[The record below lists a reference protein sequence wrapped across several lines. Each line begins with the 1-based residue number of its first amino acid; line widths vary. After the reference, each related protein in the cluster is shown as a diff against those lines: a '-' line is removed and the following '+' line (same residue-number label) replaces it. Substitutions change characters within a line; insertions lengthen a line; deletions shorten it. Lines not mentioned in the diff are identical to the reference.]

1 VTDSKDKDGLP
12 EKGDPPELSGS
23 KNQGASSEKGGTP
36 STLEKAV
43 AKVSKTRQDKADAE
57 AETKS
62 KSTASRQSASN
73 KPIENSSGSPP
84 PPRRSVVR
92 QLVGA
97 LSVLLLLAIAYIAW
111 PVWGPALPGWMQA
124 ALAPVMGTGEP
135 ASDAA
140 AQIFRL
146 EARIEPLENEITG
159 LKAQFSARPVA
170 DPARLLALDDLV
182 RQNGERLS
190 TLRTE
195 IATIS
200 RGAVSYGGADEIV
213 ILSKRLDE
221 MQGRLVALAA
231 RPNISPT
238 SDSTVAIGALGAMR
252 TQSNA
257 RMSALESENA
267 VLRNIVAILDKRVDA
282 MEQRPT
288 TTPGTTRS
296 NALVLVVGQLREA
309 GRGTAPF
316 VAPLQAVESLAESQE
331 TLVKPLAALK
341 PLAKTGVPDLIAL
354 RQHFNRIA
362 GRIAHESFVP
372 KGEGWVDR
380 TVGKISRVF
389 TFRRTGSKAAESDD
403 ENGRIARA
411 ELRLVA
417 GDLAAAVTILE
428 GLTEPGLTYAAPWLK
443 DARARLTVDASILA
457 LFSQALANA
466 RVTNANN
473 GPPGG

>member
-1 VTDSKDKDGLP
+1 MTDSKDKDGLP
-12 EKGDPPELSGS
+12 EKGDPSELSSS
-23 KNQGASSEKGGTP
+23 KNQGASAEKGGTP

-43 AKVSKTRQDKADAE
+43 AKVSKSRQDKADAE
-57 AETKS
+57 AEAKS
-62 KSTASRQSASN
+62 KATASRQPGSN
-73 KPIENSSGSPP
+73 KPKSNSAGSAP
-84 PPRRSVVR
+84 PPRRSVTR
-92 QLVGA
+92 RLVGA
-97 LSVLLLLAIAYIAW
+97 LSVLLLIAIAYIAW

-124 ALAPVMGTGEP
+124 ALAPVMGTTDSGSEAGP
-135 ASDAA
+135 KIS
-140 AQIFRL
+140 RL
-146 EARIEPLENEITG
+146 EARIEPLEKEIAD
-159 LKAQFSARPVA
+159 LKAQFAARPVA

-200 RGAVSYGGADEIV
+200 RGPVSDVRADDMA

-231 RPNISPT
+231 RPTAGPMP
-238 SDSTVAIGALGAMR
+238 DPTVAIGALDILQ

-257 RMSALESENA
+257 RMSALETENA
-267 VLRNIVAILDKRVDA
+267 ALRNIVALLDERVGA
-282 MEQRPT
+282 IEKRPT
-288 TTPGTTRS
+288 TTAGTTRS
-296 NALVLVVGQLREA
+296 NALVLAVGQLREA

-316 VAPLQAVESLAESQE
+316 MAPLQAVESLAESRA
-331 TLVKPLAALK
+331 TLAKPLASLK
-341 PLAKTGVPDLIAL
+341 PHAKTGVPDLIAL

-372 KGEGWVDR
+372 KGEGLVDR
-380 TVGKISRVF
+380 TLGKISRIF

-443 DARARLTVDASILA
+443 EARARLTVDASIQA
-457 LFSQALANA
+457 LFAQALANA